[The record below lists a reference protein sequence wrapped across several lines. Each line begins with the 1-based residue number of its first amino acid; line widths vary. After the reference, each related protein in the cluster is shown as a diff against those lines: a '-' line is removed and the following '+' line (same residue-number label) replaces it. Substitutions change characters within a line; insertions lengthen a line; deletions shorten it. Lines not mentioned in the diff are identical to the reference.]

1 MLTHIYIYI
10 HPHAHHTTH
19 RHTTHT
25 QEHHIE
31 LTLHWHSSQWR
42 FLSVKRIIALA
53 QLNWYTHF
61 LVILRVI
68 ITHCISQCISY
79 LLSLHVLTFF
89 FQITKYCLPD
99 ASEAHLNS
107 ADFVGV
113 VKLVIFLHLC
123 TSLWWGEKGLGV
135 RQTYFCIYSQYR
147 DKTKQKQ

>member
-1 MLTHIYIYI
+1 MLTHIYIYTPPCT
-10 HPHAHHTTH
+10 PHHTQAHHT
-19 RHTTHT
+19 HTRTPYRINITLTFFSVEISFCKKNNSFGTVELVHT
-25 QEHHIE
+25 FSCDITCNYNSLYQ
-31 LTLHWHSSQWR
+31 
-42 FLSVKRIIALA
+42 SVY
-53 QLNWYTHF
+53 QLFTFTACVNF
-61 LVILRVI
+61 
-68 ITHCISQCISY
+68 
-79 LLSLHVLTFF
+79 FF

-113 VKLVIFLHLC
+113 VKLVIYLHLC